1 MLKFRNVVFTG
12 GAVQYQQAVD
22 GEQWP
27 GYYEFLWCTSE
38 DSATPLLDIQ
48 VAPGVKQFEGLESV
62 TISDFSAADRL
73 TPRCERPHGSTHSF
87 LYSTNPSP
95 CAFR

>member
-1 MLKFRNVVFTG
+1 MRHTVSPSVSG
-12 GAVQYQQAVD
+12 CAVD

-48 VAPGVKQFEGLESV
+48 VAVGVKLFEGLESL
-62 TISDFSAADRL
+62 TISDFSAADRVS
-73 TPRCERPHGSTHSF
+73 PRCECTYLHT
-87 LYSTNPSP
+87 
-95 CAFR
+95 